1 MRLNVNP
8 SLLALCSVVMFS
20 SVFAQSNRPLTLE
33 ECVALALRENS
44 TLRNAERRK
53 QIAGT
58 NVIAARSALMPR
70 TDVSLNSGKFQ
81 QGDRTLLGDVP
92 VGIDPNTGQAIYERR
107 TITQPGY
114 TSNSNS
120 ASVSVNQLLFD
131 FGASLGRIKQA
142 NAAEDASE
150 KTYESTRQGTI
161 LIVNQRYLGYLKE
174 LQLLKVYEE
183 AAKTSEEQLKR
194 TESMFE
200 IGSVAQGDVFRA
212 RTTNGNDRINLITQ
226 QNQVKNSRGLL
237 NVAMGRPTDVELNIV
252 DLDEVPAIR
261 EYQLDEVLQIAT
273 DKNPELQSY
282 RYEMKRASFGK
293 HVARTAFLPS
303 FSVRASYQRS
313 HNEFNR
319 VYSDFGKNWF
329 GSIGIGMSLNLFNG
343 FADQADLER
352 ESLNYRIAE
361 EEHVNRLRNLRLEA
375 EQALLSLQAWK
386 EVTAI
391 NSENLLSAQEDLR
404 LAQER
409 YRVGAGTLLD
419 IITAQANLTR
429 ARSTFIRAKYD
440 SMIAYAYLQSVMG
453 TLGQ

>member
-1 MRLNVNP
+1 MRLIVKTLMLAMCFVVLLP
-8 SLLALCSVVMFS
+8 SA
-20 SVFAQSNRPLTLE
+20 FAQSSRPLTLE
-33 ECVALALRENS
+33 ECVSFALRENS
-44 TLRNAERRK
+44 ILRNAERRK

-58 NVIAARSALMPR
+58 NVIATRAGLLPR
-70 TDVSLNSGKFQ
+70 TDVSLSSGKIQ
-81 QGDRTLLGDVP
+81 QADRTLLGDVP
-92 VGIDPNTGQAIYERR
+92 VGIDPNTGEAIYERR

-120 ASVSVNQLLFD
+120 ASVTVNQLLFD
-131 FGASLGRIKQA
+131 FGATWARIKQA
-142 NAAEDASE
+142 NAAEDAST
-150 KTYESTRQGTI
+150 KTYESTKQGTI
-161 LIVNQRYLGYLKE
+161 LSVNQRYMGYLKE

-226 QNQVKNSRGLL
+226 QNQVKNARGLL
-237 NVAMGRPTDVELNIV
+237 NVAMGRPTDTELDIV
-252 DLDEVPAIR
+252 DIEEVPPIREYKLDEVVQVAV
-261 EYQLDEVLQIAT
+261 E
-273 DKNPELQSY
+273 KNPELQSY

-319 VYSDFGKNWF
+319 VYSDFSKNWF
-329 GSIGIGMSLNLFNG
+329 GSIGLGMSLNLFNG

-361 EEHVNRLRNLRLEA
+361 EDHVNRLRNLRLEA

-386 EVTAI
+386 EITAI

-419 IITAQANLTR
+419 IITAQGNLTR

-453 TLGQ
+453 TLEK

>member
-1 MRLNVNP
+1 MKL
-8 SLLALCSVVMFS
+8 SLRVTILSLCLLVVAS
-20 SVFAQSNRPLTLE
+20 SAFAQSARPLTLE

-58 NVIAARSALMPR
+58 NVMTARSALFPR
-70 TDVSLNSGKFQ
+70 TDVSLSSGKFQ

-92 VGIDPNTGQAIYERR
+92 TGVDPNTGQVTYERR

-114 TSNSNS
+114 SSNSNS
-120 ASVSVNQLLFD
+120 ASVNVNQLLFD
-131 FGASLGRIKQA
+131 FGATWSRIKQA
-142 NAAEDASE
+142 NATEDAST
-150 KTYESTRQGTI
+150 KTYESAKQSTI
-161 LIVNQRYLGYLKE
+161 LLVNQRYLGYLKE
-174 LQLLKVYEE
+174 LQLLKVFEE

-212 RTTNGNDRINLITQ
+212 RTTNGNDRIGLITQ
-226 QNQVKNSRGLL
+226 QNQVKNARGLL
-237 NVAMGRPTDVELNIV
+237 NVAMGRPTDVELDVV
-252 DLDEVPAIR
+252 DIAEVPAIR
-261 EYQLDEVLQIAT
+261 EYQLDEVVQVAIE
-273 DKNPELQSY
+273 KNPELQSY
-282 RYEMKRASFGK
+282 RFDMKRASYGK

-303 FSVRASYQRS
+303 FSVRAAYQRS
-313 HNEFNR
+313 HNEFDR
-319 VYSDFGKNWF
+319 VYSDFSKNWF
-329 GSIGIGMSLNLFNG
+329 GSIGLGMSLNLFNG

-352 ESLNYRIAE
+352 ESLNYNIAE
-361 EEHVNRLRNLRLEA
+361 EEHINRLRTLRLEA

-419 IITAQANLTR
+419 IITAQGNLTR
-429 ARSTFIRAKYD
+429 ARSIFIRAKYD
-440 SMIAYAYLQSVMG
+440 SMIAYAYLHSVMG

>member
-1 MRLNVNP
+1 MSSNLRVSIL
-8 SLLALCSVVMFS
+8 SLCFLLLVS
-20 SVFAQSNRPLTLE
+20 SVFAQTSRPLTLE
-33 ECVALALRENS
+33 ECVGIALRENS

-58 NVIAARSALMPR
+58 NVIAARAGLLPR
-70 TDVSLNSGKFQ
+70 TDVSLSSGRIQ
-81 QGDRTLLGDVP
+81 QGDRTLLDDVP
-92 VGIDPNTGQAIYERR
+92 VGVDPNTGEVVYERR

-114 TSNSNS
+114 SSNSNS
-120 ASVSVNQLLFD
+120 ASVNVNQLLFD
-131 FGASLGRIKQA
+131 FGATWSRIKQA
-142 NAAEDASE
+142 NAAEDAST
-150 KTYESTRQGTI
+150 KTFESTKQSTI
-161 LIVNQRYLGYLKE
+161 LLVNQRYLGYLKE
-174 LQLLKVYEE
+174 LQLLKVNEE
-183 AAKTSEEQLKR
+183 AVKTSEEQLKR

-212 RTTNGNDRINLITQ
+212 RTTNGNDRISLITQ
-226 QNQVKNSRGLL
+226 QNQVANARGLL
-237 NVAMGRPTDVELNIV
+237 NVAMARPTDAALEIV
-252 DLDEVPAIR
+252 DIEEVPAVREYKLDEVVQVAV
-261 EYQLDEVLQIAT
+261 E
-273 DKNPELQSY
+273 KNPELQSY
-282 RYEMKRASFGK
+282 KYEMKRASYGK

-303 FSVRASYQRS
+303 FSVRGSYQRS
-313 HNEFNR
+313 HNEFDR
-319 VYSDFGKNWF
+319 VYSDFSKNWF
-329 GSIGIGMSLNLFNG
+329 GSIGLGMSLNLFNG
-343 FADQADLER
+343 FADQAELER

-361 EEHVNRLRNLRLEA
+361 EDHQNRLRSLRLEA

-419 IITAQANLTR
+419 IITAQSNLTR

>member
-1 MRLNVNP
+1 MKLKLKVTTLFLSP
-8 SLLALCSVVMFS
+8 LILASAA
-20 SVFAQSNRPLTLE
+20 FAQSARPLTLD
-33 ECVALALRENS
+33 ECVTLALRENS
-44 TLRNAERRK
+44 ALRNAERRR

-58 NVIAARSALMPR
+58 NVIAARAGLLPR
-70 TDVSLNSGKFQ
+70 TDVSLSSGKIQ

-114 TSNSNS
+114 SSNSNS
-120 ASVSVNQLLFD
+120 ASVNVNQLLFD
-131 FGASLGRIKQA
+131 FGATWSRIKQA
-142 NAAEDASE
+142 NAAEDAGA
-150 KTYESTRQGTI
+150 KTYESTKQSTI
-161 LIVNQRYLGYLKE
+161 LLVNQRYLGHLKE

-212 RTTNGNDRINLITQ
+212 KTTNGNDRISLITQ
-226 QNQVKNSRGLL
+226 QNQVKNARGLL
-237 NVAMGRPTDVELNIV
+237 NVAMGRPTDVELDVV
-252 DLDEVPAIR
+252 DIAEVPAVREYKLDEVVQVAI
-261 EYQLDEVLQIAT
+261 E
-273 DKNPELQSY
+273 KNPELQSF
-282 RYEMKRASFGK
+282 RFEMKRASYGK

-303 FSVRASYQRS
+303 FSLRGTYSRS
-313 HNEFNR
+313 HNEFDR
-319 VYSDFGKNWF
+319 VYSDFSKNWF
-329 GSIGIGMSLNLFNG
+329 GSVGLGMSLNLFNG

-361 EEHVNRLRNLRLEA
+361 EEHTSRLRTLRLDA
-375 EQALLSLQAWK
+375 EQALLSLQGWK
-386 EVTAI
+386 EITAI